1 MAESCPPLEMEN
13 PGTRDVGEWLVAL
26 GKQGL
31 DYCVMTQ
38 LEEEMSR

>member
-1 MAESCPPLEMEN
+1 MAESYPPLEMEN
-13 PGTRDVGEWLVAL
+13 PGTRDIVEWLVAL

-38 LEEEMSR
+38 LEEEKSR